1 MTQQPNVISSSNSIL
16 NYPPIPVSRSIGNG
30 KNETIELSEL
40 PFSIPSPD
48 SGYALKLLK
57 NFEYLWKNHH
67 KNKLISKIISNLVI
81 YQASKAGRA
90 PTKRDFELVISILK
104 IKEKDLGL
112 LTDEVLIH
120 SANEN
125 IKGLHLSQLIDTNL
139 KDKI

>member
-1 MTQQPNVISSSNSIL
+1 MTQQPNIISSSNSIL
-16 NYPPIPVSRSIGNG
+16 NNPPIPVSRSLG
-30 KNETIELSEL
+30 KSRNETIEVSEL

-57 NFEYLWKNHH
+57 NFEHLWKNHH

-81 YQASKAGRA
+81 YQASKVGRA
-90 PTKRDFELVISILK
+90 PTKRDFEFVISILK
-104 IKEKDLGL
+104 IKDKDLGL
-112 LTDEVLIH
+112 LTDEALVH

-139 KDKI
+139 EDKI